1 MNKKVNTL
9 LFILGATIANIVIMA
24 ILFLFMGLLIA
35 VVHFGIKL
43 LNRLPKKEAAK

>member
-1 MNKKVNTL
+1 MDFQALEKSFVLMGT
-9 LFILGATIANIVIMA
+9 GMA

-43 LNRLPKKEAAK
+43 LNRLPKKKVAK

>member
-1 MNKKVNTL
+1 MDFQAVEKSFALMGT
-9 LFILGATIANIVIMA
+9 GMA